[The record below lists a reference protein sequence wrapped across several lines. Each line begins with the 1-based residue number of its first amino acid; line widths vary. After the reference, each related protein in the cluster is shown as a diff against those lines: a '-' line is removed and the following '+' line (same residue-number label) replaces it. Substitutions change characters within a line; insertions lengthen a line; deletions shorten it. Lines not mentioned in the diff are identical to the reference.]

1 MVKTAIMLHRGATPA
16 KEKTAMENL
25 KTIVSGKP
33 AAAMFSAAEMNRRL
47 DSLRATMAE
56 EGADNITG
64 FPFGPEHNI
73 VGG

>member
-1 MVKTAIMLHRGATPA
+1 
-16 KEKTAMENL
+16 MENL

-47 DSLRATMAE
+47 DSLRAAMAE
-56 EGADNITG
+56 DGADNITG